1 MGTSVCLHSDELVSE
16 RPLER
21 AWRSP
26 MTHSLLRLRD
36 ETPSQPWP
44 GLWCVL
50 LSWPWL
56 QWGTLP
62 LAALSP
68 HQRTPSPFIP
78 QVSGDPGQNSQA
90 ASQPLAPWPGSVGG
104 GGVYHVLV
112 ADKHLLGSQLP
123 SGVRA

>member
-26 MTHSLLRLRD
+26 MTHFLLVCGMKPH
-36 ETPSQPWP
+36 PSP
-44 GLWCVL
+44 GLCVL

-68 HQRTPSPFIP
+68 HQRTPSPFIL
-78 QVSGDPGQNSQA
+78 QLSGDPGQNSQA
-90 ASQPLAPWPGSVGG
+90 DSRPLAPW
-104 GGVYHVLV
+104 
-112 ADKHLLGSQLP
+112 LGWRRRLP
-123 SGVRA
+123 RSCGR